1 VLCGKAFGNDPH
13 RHITGRMF
21 PREGKLLDIMV
32 FREDSVTCNRTRC
45 SRRILFYAYKKDLV
59 VFVNPSI
66 YEVV

>member
-1 VLCGKAFGNDPH
+1 
-13 RHITGRMF
+13 MF
-21 PREGKLLDIMV
+21 PREGKLLEIMV
-32 FREDSVTCNRTRC
+32 LREDSVTRS